1 MVLPGSSSTREPK
14 PGVGAWSRL
23 GAGHGGG
30 GATSVKQVLQGLQA
44 RGSTLALPHS
54 RAGRS
59 VAAPLFSVMC
69 FWVLGMRPGGIWGAL
84 ALALESGGSQVGLSG
99 SGPGWGCGGAA
110 RAEGSI
116 PCGVRAS
123 AGPSPCGLSPGTAQ
137 ARPLTGFGRSW
148 VMRWLHGVCLT
159 SPYRE

>member
-30 GATSVKQVLQGLQA
+30 GATSVKQVPQGLQV

-69 FWVLGMRPGGIWGAL
+69 FWVLGMRPGGIWGAVPWRWRAVAARLGSRGAGL
-84 ALALESGGSQVGLSG
+84 A
-99 SGPGWGCGGAA
+99 GAA
-110 RAEGSI
+110 VGQPVPR
-116 PCGVRAS
+116 
-123 AGPSPCGLSPGTAQ
+123 
-137 ARPLTGFGRSW
+137 GRSR
-148 VMRWLHGVCLT
+148 VGSVRQRGRAPAGSRPVRPRHGL
-159 SPYRE
+159 